1 MCIAI
6 ACFPDFDVISFEN
19 NLIFSIKL
27 FFYMSKK
34 SRQKLKYLETELNA
48 TNIVHCSADQI
59 ADLFQC

>member
-6 ACFPDFDVISFEN
+6 ACFPDCDVIGFEN
-19 NLIFSIKL
+19 NLIFPIKL